1 MKILLAVDG
10 SSYSDAAV
18 AAIAKRPW
26 PAHSEIKILS
36 VIEPFMPYM
45 TEIWA
50 TSNEF
55 WEELEK
61 AAQEQANQAL
71 QDAVEKLTATTSK
84 SLQLST
90 EIVQGNPKNAILDEA
105 EKWGADLIVLGSHGY
120 TGFKRLLLGSV
131 SQAVASHAHCSV
143 EIVRLPEAA

>member
-10 SSYSDAAV
+10 SKYSDAAV
-18 AAIAKRPW
+18 AGVAKRPW
-26 PAHSEIKILS
+26 PANSEIKILS
-36 VIEPFMPYM
+36 AIEPFTPYM

-55 WEELEK
+55 WEELDK
-61 AAQEQANQAL
+61 ASKDQANNAISG
-71 QDAVEKLTATTSK
+71 AVEQLSKNASK
-84 SLQLST
+84 SLKIST
-90 EIVQGNPKNAILDEA
+90 EIVKGNPKNAILDEA
-105 EKWGADLIVLGSHGY
+105 EKWRADLIVLGSHGY
-120 TGFKRLLLGSV
+120 TGFKRMLLGSV